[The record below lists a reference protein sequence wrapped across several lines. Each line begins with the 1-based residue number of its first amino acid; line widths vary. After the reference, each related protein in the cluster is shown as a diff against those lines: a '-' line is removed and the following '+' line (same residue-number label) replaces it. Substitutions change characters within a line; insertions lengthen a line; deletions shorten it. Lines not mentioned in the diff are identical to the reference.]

1 MKRRKRAKTFRRISF
16 CPNIVKHGMERKGT
30 VLDFEKN
37 TKEKLASKKR
47 EKKGK
52 CSIVYD
58 LGSNYVTIHF
68 FVCSCF

>member
-1 MKRRKRAKTFRRISF
+1 M
-16 CPNIVKHGMERKGT
+16 
-30 VLDFEKN
+30 LDFEKN

-58 LGSNYVTIHF
+58 LGSNYVAIHF
-68 FVCSCF
+68 LFALVSN